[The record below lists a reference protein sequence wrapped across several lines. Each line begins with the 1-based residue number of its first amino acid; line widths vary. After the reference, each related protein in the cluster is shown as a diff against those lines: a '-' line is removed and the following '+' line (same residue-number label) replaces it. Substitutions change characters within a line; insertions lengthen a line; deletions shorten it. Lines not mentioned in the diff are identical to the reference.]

1 MSAENDS
8 LLRSGFLPDNLSV
21 HKASIDSIL
30 KQYGAN
36 AEKGLTSN
44 EAKAK
49 RNSGGLNIIPPP
61 LSAPAWLCC
70 LLPCLLKTKS
80 MMEYNECV
88 PEHVMVK
95 RNNCWIKIDITSIVP
110 GDIIMVSS
118 GNRLG
123 ADIRIISSKD
133 CQFNTSTLT
142 GDKKITKV
150 DPKAS
155 GSDIFLQSPNMG
167 FTGYLCTNG
176 ECEGVVIAT
185 GDDTVI
191 AKMIRKKEWP
201 INKE

>member
-1 MSAENDS
+1 
-8 LLRSGFLPDNLSV
+8 
-21 HKASIDSIL
+21 
-30 KQYGAN
+30 
-36 AEKGLTSN
+36 
-44 EAKAK
+44 
-49 RNSGGLNIIPPP
+49 
-61 LSAPAWLCC
+61 
-70 LLPCLLKTKS
+70 
-80 MMEYNECV
+80 MEYNECV

-118 GNRLG
+118 GNRMG
-123 ADIRIISSKD
+123 ADIRILSSKD

-142 GDKKITKV
+142 GDKKIVKV
-150 DPKAS
+150 DPKAM
-155 GSDIFLQSPNMG
+155 GTDNFLQSPNMA

-201 INKE
+201 ISKE